1 MVSVFKTLRKGGTGL
16 GWKYLWEGA
25 VGGDVNFMNI
35 SKLQR
40 AYSESCSYLINAV
53 LGIFI

>member
-1 MVSVFKTLRKGGTGL
+1 MLSVSKTLQKGGTEL
-16 GWKYLWEGA
+16 GWKYLGEGV
-25 VGGDVNFMNI
+25 VGGDVNLMNI

-40 AYSESCSYLINAV
+40 AYSERFSYLIKAV